1 MKMNFRSFTTWK
13 IGDFILQLLVVIL
26 GIVVTFA
33 ASNAVSERTKAKE
46 VAKAME
52 IVRNELERNLKDFD
66 QITER
71 LRLEQRICRYI
82 RSYEKHIEDASADT
96 LRKYLSMPFQVSSF
110 IPASDAMEMLRAS
123 SLLPNVENKELV
135 LDILKAYN
143 GLQEVKETVDWYY
156 TTKQDR
162 GTPLSLHEN
171 FNREYEEI
179 LNKER
184 ERDIYKVIKYQLSS
198 IHIHN
203 ILVLGAVGIEFE
215 ERFRDIRQILT
226 QAIEKI
232 DREYG
237 R

>member
-33 ASNAVSERTKAKE
+33 AGNAVSERTKAKE

-52 IVRNELERNLKDFD
+52 IVKNELERNLEDFD

-82 RSYEKHIEDASADT
+82 RSYEKHIEEASADT

-143 GLQEVKETVDWYY
+143 GLQEVKETVD
-156 TTKQDR
+156 
-162 GTPLSLHEN
+162 
-171 FNREYEEI
+171 
-179 LNKER
+179 
-184 ERDIYKVIKYQLSS
+184 
-198 IHIHN
+198 
-203 ILVLGAVGIEFE
+203 
-215 ERFRDIRQILT
+215 
-226 QAIEKI
+226 
-232 DREYG
+232 
-237 R
+237 